1 MSDYGGDDEPMDY
14 AMGEENDDNLIDEN
28 DLVEQDFDEP
38 GNENGA
44 NGDMDDDMGNIVTS
58 GDISAQEKAAKSLN
72 TVKGV
77 KDKKIS
83 NENRSTTPYMTKY
96 ERARVLGTR
105 ALQISMNAP
114 VLVDVEGET
123 DPLQIAIKELRE
135 KKIPLVVRRY
145 LPDGFYEDWTCE
157 ELL

>member
-1 MSDYGGDDEPMDY
+1 
-14 AMGEENDDNLIDEN
+14 
-28 DLVEQDFDEP
+28 
-38 GNENGA
+38 
-44 NGDMDDDMGNIVTS
+44 MGNIVTS

-105 ALQISMNAP
+105 ALQIRY
-114 VLVDVEGET
+114 VGLEGRES
-123 DPLQIAIKELRE
+123 LLRFVCCFRAFLTG
-135 KKIPLVVRRY
+135 PSA
-145 LPDGFYEDWTCE
+145 
-157 ELL
+157 